1 MIALAGVVLS
11 SRTLIMRTTLRLIR
25 ADMSEPTPDQE
36 TETETTATQD
46 DSKADVIAIAVIF
59 GAAVLMA
66 AHFISGFTI
75 DF

>member
-1 MIALAGVVLS
+1 
-11 SRTLIMRTTLRLIR
+11 
-25 ADMSEPTPDQE
+25 MSEPTPDQE
-36 TETETTATQD
+36 PETTSTQD

-59 GAAVLMA
+59 SAAVLMA

>member
-1 MIALAGVVLS
+1 
-11 SRTLIMRTTLRLIR
+11 
-25 ADMSEPTPDQE
+25 MSEPTPDQE